1 MTLRSPHP
9 TRRGLLCGCAALAAV
24 SLAGCGRKDATDDA
38 GKPREIAA
46 QSSCS
51 LDGMLLSDYPGPKAQ
66 IHYDGQPAPEFFC
79 DTVEMLSM
87 LLKPEQARKVKAVY
101 VQDMGKAD
109 WAAPRGAWIDARS
122 AFYVQGSSKR
132 GAMGPTLI
140 SFATEADATKFAAE
154 FGGKVLPFAQI
165 TPDMV
170 RLDGGALHDQ
180 RM

>member
-1 MTLRSPHP
+1 MTRASTL
-9 TRRGLLCGCAALAAV
+9 TRPLSMLALVLVLAA
-24 SLAGCGRKDATDDA
+24 CGKGGDTTV
-38 GKPREIAA
+38 AA
-46 QSSCS
+46 VDFTQGAACA

-109 WAAPRGAWIDARS
+109 WATPRSAWIDARS

-132 GAMGPTLI
+132 GAMGPTLV
-140 SFATEADATKFAAE
+140 SFAVEADAAKFATE